1 MYKNNVTVIPYIP
14 TTQNAIS
21 HPWKP
26 ETGMETVYFHTA
38 ISMTTT
44 ATAYRSRHRVM
55 WRITCM
61 MNATA

>member
-44 ATAYRSRHRVM
+44 ATA
-55 WRITCM
+55 
-61 MNATA
+61 